1 MRARHNIDETHLHEM
16 VKSTSYTTGE
26 WWRPEQ
32 PPSQLLPAEAYTSE
46 NWYERERKELFGKT
60 WAFAGMVE
68 DVKDPGDYITVQS
81 GNASLV
87 VLRDMNGRLRAF
99 HNVCRHRG
107 ARLLEGTGNIQRGLI
122 SCFYHKWTYNLK
134 GELQLASVPY
144 QREVFPCLDK
154 SLYGLHHAKV
164 ATWKNLLFVHS
175 DPNAMP
181 LEEWLAD
188 VPEKLGPFKAGQER
202 LHDPEELVE
211 ISDLIYRVRANWKIV
226 TENFIDGYHLPLLH
240 SVSLGDG
247 DFMQQK
253 WQPAGRHQAF
263 YRPLKPDIAKD
274 RSYADP
280 NEPMPGIEGIPADY
294 GFSYQWLFP
303 NVAISQTAYTWSTFH
318 VIPVS
323 AAESLV
329 RTRVRAMKSANQS
342 RMNEVDPELLPAH
355 IASAK
360 GFNLSADRLQIGPV
374 HALESNNVML
384 EDIYAC
390 ERVQEGMSSPV
401 FSVGPLSK
409 WEAPLTFFQRQIL
422 DYVPI

>member
-1 MRARHNIDETHLHEM
+1 MRGSKTAAHLHEM
-16 VKSTSYTTGE
+16 VSSSAYTTDE
-26 WWRPEQ
+26 WWKPTQ
-32 PPSQLLPAEAYTSE
+32 PPRQLLPALAYTSE
-46 NWYERERKELFGKT
+46 SWFQREREELFAKT
-60 WAFAGMVE
+60 WTFAGMAE
-68 DVKDPGDYITVQS
+68 DVSAPGDYITLEC
-81 GNASLV
+81 GNAALV
-87 VLRDMNGRLRAF
+87 VLRDLNGRLRAF

-107 ARLLEGTGNIQRGLI
+107 ARLLEGSGNIQRGLI

-144 QREVFPCLDK
+144 QQELFPCLDK
-154 SLYGLHHAKV
+154 SLYGLHHAKA
-164 ATWKNLLFVHS
+164 ATWKGLLFVHP
-175 DPNAMP
+175 DPGAMS
-181 LEEWLAD
+181 LEDWLAEI
-188 VPEKLGPFKAGQER
+188 PEKLGPFKPAQER

-211 ISDLIYRVRANWKIV
+211 VSDIVYRVRANWKIV

-247 DFMQQK
+247 DFMRQK
-253 WQPAGRHQAF
+253 WRPAGRHQAF
-263 YRPLKPDIAKD
+263 YRPLKPDIDKD

-280 NEPMPGIEGIPADY
+280 DESMPVIAGIPADY

-303 NVAISQTAYTWSTFH
+303 NIALSQTAYTWSTFH

-323 AAESLV
+323 AGVSLV
-329 RTRVRAMKSANQS
+329 RTRVRATRPASSAK
-342 RMNEVDPELLPAH
+342 MNVVDPGELPAH

-360 GFNLSADRLQIGPV
+360 GFNLSGSRLQIGPV

-390 ERVQEGMSSPV
+390 EKVQEGMGSSA

-409 WEAPLTFFQRQIL
+409 WEAPLTFFQSQIL
-422 DYVPI
+422 DFVPLR